1 MSALLT
7 TGDPILLASR
17 IIRGFS
23 NTTDWKM
30 KAWLGL
36 TLAVSIF
43 CTASAQ
49 ASSCATDEY
58 FNNTTN
64 TCSCNLTMYTSAGSP
79 PPPTVQC
86 LSGLMRVKVSKCQLE
101 SSKYDS
107 ANLHLLDSSCKGVRV
122 VEGTALVVVSTNT
135 SSHDCGNKLSV
146 NNTHVFYSNNLTIP
160 AKVSPSGL
168 IARNNFTYTFSCSY
182 PLNIPV
188 SLATTLNVTMG
199 GIDIPL
205 PGGVGALM
213 VLMIAY
219 TDSTFTVPYTETT
232 MDINVQDHLYVA
244 VSMPDLD
251 ATTFSV
257 LVTRL
262 YATGTSDP
270 NANPSYDIITNKCPS
285 AQLGDLLTI
294 LVNGETVEARFKVQ
308 VFQISGM
315 VNLYL
320 HAEVEMCTS
329 NPCNQVRTHDSEAR
343 ATVCP
348 SLRVRRFCSCTG

>member
-1 MSALLT
+1 
-7 TGDPILLASR
+7 
-17 IIRGFS
+17 
-23 NTTDWKM
+23 M

-36 TLAVSIF
+36 ALAVSIL

-49 ASSCATDEY
+49 SASCATDEY

-64 TCSCNLTMYTSAGSP
+64 ACSCNLTMYTSADLSP
-79 PPPTVQC
+79 SPTVQC
-86 LSGLMRVKVSKCQLE
+86 LSGQMKLKVSRCQLE
-101 SSKYDS
+101 KSKYDW
-107 ANLHLLDSSCKGVRV
+107 ANMHLLDPSCMGVRV
-122 VEGTALVVVSTNT
+122 VHGTALVVVSTST
-135 SSHDCGNKLSV
+135 SSHECGNRVSI

-160 AKVSPSGL
+160 GEVSSLGL
-168 IARNNFTYTFSCSY
+168 IAKNNVTYAFSCSY

-188 SLATTLNVTMG
+188 SLATTLNVTMS

-205 PGGVGALM
+205 PGGVGAVM
-213 VLMIAY
+213 VFMIAY
-219 TDSTFTVPYTETT
+219 TDSTFTVPYTDAT
-232 MDINVQDHLYVA
+232 MDINVQDTLYVA

-329 NPCNQVRTHDSEAR
+329 NPCNQA
-343 ATVCP
+343 CP
-348 SLRVRRFCSCTG
+348 GSGQ